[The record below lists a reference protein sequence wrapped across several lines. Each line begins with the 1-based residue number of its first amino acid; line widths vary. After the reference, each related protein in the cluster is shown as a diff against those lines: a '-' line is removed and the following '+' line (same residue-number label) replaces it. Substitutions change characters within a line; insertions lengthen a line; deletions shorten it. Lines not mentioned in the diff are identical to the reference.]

1 MGTRLFHDGRYLEAV
16 GLLEQ
21 AYASLNRQLHARLQ
35 PKMDDWKSYNDVCFY
50 LGFSYMELG
59 LFQQAYYYLD
69 ILLPQRR
76 YAYTTEYI
84 NCLVN
89 ANDLRALDIIN
100 HYLDEL
106 GDTTGSSG
114 GDEADD
120 DDDAPNKEAD
130 ATLASFLSFL
140 RRRKSYVL
148 IECKRYDEAEKL
160 LKSMLNDP
168 SSSDY
173 AINELA
179 YLQKIKTK

>member
-1 MGTRLFHDGRYLEAV
+1 MGCLK
-16 GLLEQ
+16 Q
-21 AYASLNRQLHARLQ
+21 ASHFCLPESCR
-35 PKMDDWKSYNDVCFY
+35 PS
-50 LGFSYMELG
+50 
-59 LFQQAYYYLD
+59 FQ
-69 ILLPQRR
+69 
-76 YAYTTEYI
+76 TVST
-84 NCLVN
+84 
-89 ANDLRALDIIN
+89 
-100 HYLDEL
+100 
-106 GDTTGSSG
+106 TTGSSG

>member
-1 MGTRLFHDGRYLEAV
+1 MVCTLMHKRLAVAELE
-16 GLLEQ
+16 L
-21 AYASLNRQLHARLQ
+21 
-35 PKMDDWKSYNDVCFY
+35 DD
-50 LGFSYMELG
+50 
-59 LFQQAYYYLD
+59 A
-69 ILLPQRR
+69 
-76 YAYTTEYI
+76 
-84 NCLVN
+84 
-89 ANDLRALDIIN
+89 
-100 HYLDEL
+100 
-106 GDTTGSSG
+106 TGSSS
-114 GDEADD
+114 DDDDD
-120 DDDAPNKEAD
+120 DDDAPSKEAD